1 MHLRVNFNLN
11 SNLGKKLKINFY
23 NFSRHRCPHEEPE
36 HLKIEGDFYKPE
48 KEPYIPAERQ
58 KPFKPHDNLIVEGTF
73 EGRRSEDFKIHKT
86 ERSTIVRHEDNLRI
100 TGGQFYGETTSKKDF
115 TREVEE
121 DSPIRRNTYTKEE
134 TDVETIR
141 KRTWTK
147 EELEEVRRRVKE
159 DEKPKYKP
167 IERPTQYKPSDNL
180 GPSEEPFYSPEK
192 DKFVPAER
200 PQQVSSTKL
209 MIYWQIMF

>member
-1 MHLRVNFNLN
+1 M
-11 SNLGKKLKINFY
+11 

-48 KEPYIPAERQ
+48 KEPYIPVERQ
-58 KPFKPHDNLIVEGTF
+58 KPFRPHDNLTVEGTF
-73 EGRRSEDFKIHKT
+73 EGRRSEDFKVHKT

-100 TGGQFYGETTSKKDF
+100 SGGQFFSETTSKTDF
-115 TREVEE
+115 QREIEE

-147 EELEEVRRRVKE
+147 EELEAVRQKVKD

-200 PQQVSSTKL
+200 PQQVILLKFIDVKHFFL
-209 MIYWQIMF
+209 

>member
-1 MHLRVNFNLN
+1 M
-11 SNLGKKLKINFY
+11 
-23 NFSRHRCPHEEPE
+23 
-36 HLKIEGDFYKPE
+36 KIEGDFYKPE

-58 KPFKPHDNLIVEGTF
+58 KPFKPHDNLVVEGTF
-73 EGRRSEDFKIHKT
+73 EGRRSEDFKAHKT

-100 TGGQFYGETTSKKDF
+100 TGGQFFSETTSKTDF

-200 PQQVSSTKL
+200 PQQVSFDSDDL
-209 MIYWQIMF
+209 IR